1 MFDHANPKPQWE
13 QMSKP
18 EYLPTAIVAELND
31 ASQLRK
37 VEQTMQ
43 FSEGKSTFDVELPP
57 QSVATIEFAC

>member
-1 MFDHANPKPQWE
+1 
-13 QMSKP
+13 MSKP
-18 EYLPTAIVAELND
+18 EYLPTAIVAELNA